1 MPFRV
6 DFARIDQNDF
16 NVLSVSSYGTSW
28 LAPYFLPLFR
38 VNIHTGGH
46 LEENQVGVD
55 ELGDGFLALG
65 DYVYMI
71 MLILSNSH
79 WGCIHCLHN
88 LFFFVIYYFL
98 FFVLFLMQR

>member
-1 MPFRV
+1 MPYGV

-16 NVLSVSSYGTSW
+16 NVLSVSSYMTSW
-28 LAPYFLPLFR
+28 LAPNLLLLLW
-38 VNIHTGGH
+38 VHIHTGGH

-65 DYVYMI
+65 DYICMI

-88 LFFFVIYYFL
+88 LFFFCYS
-98 FFVLFLMQR
+98 